1 MDIQRVMTTSWFLY
15 LCLTTR
21 KIFLGADTTTIRL
34 LLAWSSLVSS
44 VSLLADSDK
53 FAGPAYTVVARFG
66 NEYTWAAYFALHFI
80 GVHWRL
86 YDPVARPRAAL
97 AINTFGFAVWFISTA
112 SICWAVGAVGIA
124 TAMSLTLCVASA
136 WALYRTGLQREIVTT

>member
-1 MDIQRVMTTSWFLY
+1 MAH
-15 LCLTTR
+15 TTR

-34 LLAWSSLVSS
+34 MLAWSSLVSG
-44 VSLLADSDK
+44 VALLVDSDK
-53 FAGPAYTVVARFG
+53 FKGPAYSVVAAFG
-66 NEYTWAAYFALHFI
+66 TEQMWAVYFILHFL

-97 AINTFGFAVWFISTA
+97 VINTFGFAVWFISTTA
-112 SICWAVGAVGIA
+112 ICWAVGAVGIA

-136 WALYRTGLQREIVTT
+136 WALYRTGLQREIVTL

>member
-1 MDIQRVMTTSWFLY
+1 MKASSTFLY
-15 LCLTTR
+15 LAHTTR

-34 LLAWSSLVSS
+34 LLAWSSFVSG
-44 VSLLADSDK
+44 VSLLIDNDK
-53 FAGPAYTVVARFG
+53 FTTPTYTVVKTFG
-66 NEYTWAAYFALHFI
+66 SETAWAVYFLAHFI

-86 YDPVARPRAAL
+86 YDPVSRPRCAL
-97 AINTFGFAVWFISTA
+97 VINTFGFAVWFISTM
-112 SICWAVGAVGIA
+112 SICVAVGAVGIA